1 MKIITRDKIVV
12 YVLEDSE
19 YVEITDNLTIIGNP
33 VTIYVSDCKSNNAEV
48 FENVEAPTDWKGGK
62 YIYENSEFKLNPN
75 FIEEI
80 LPEQNINQPKTG
92 LDEI

>member
-1 MKIITRDKIVV
+1 MIIITRDKIVV

-19 YVEITDNLTIIGNP
+19 YVEIRDDLTVIGNP
-33 VTIYVSDCKSNNAEV
+33 PIIYVSDCKSNNAEV
-48 FENVEAPTDWKGGK
+48 FQNVNAPSDWFGGR

-80 LPEQNINQPKTG
+80 LPTQSINQPTTG

>member
-1 MKIITRDKIVV
+1 MIIITRDKIVV

-19 YVEITDNLTIIGNP
+19 YVEITDDLTIIGNP
-33 VTIYVSDCKSNNAEV
+33 VKIYVSDCKSNNAEV
-48 FENVEAPTDWKGGK
+48 FQNVDAPSDWFGGR

-80 LPEQNINQPKTG
+80 LPTQSINQPTTG